1 MRAGSDRSTTQL
13 VAPMAGT
20 VVDLTEVPDPVF
32 SSSDVGR
39 GLAIYPD
46 EVAEHDGGPTSRM
59 IVAAP
64 CAGRLTGVYPHAL
77 MVRLDP
83 ERAVLIHLGLDTAQ
97 LDGAGFS
104 LAACEG
110 QRVEAGQALVAWSPR
125 EIRLGGRS
133 TLSPVIALQAHAGD
147 VLTLVAPGDRVVE
160 GQPLLLWS

>member
-1 MRAGSDRSTTQL
+1 
-13 VAPMAGT
+13 MAGT
-20 VVDLTEVPDPVF
+20 VVDLADVPDPVF
-32 SSSDVGR
+32 SNSVVGH

-46 EVAEHDGGPTSRM
+46 EIGERDGESSTRV

-97 LDGAGFS
+97 LEGVGFDLAG
-104 LAACEG
+104 CEG
-110 QRVEAGQALVAWSPR
+110 QRVEAGQVLIAWSPR
-125 EIRLGGRS
+125 DVRLGGRS
-133 TLSPVIALQAHAGD
+133 TLSPVIALQAHADD